1 MDGRFSMSLNPGII
15 FSTNTK
21 GLGDF
26 QHVVFL
32 GIYNAER
39 FVAKIGD
46 WLPNLRFGDSVLVI
60 ADNVSNDN
68 SLEMVSELAQQTRV
82 PYAVIRNARNY
93 GGYGT
98 LAVNL
103 EYFQD
108 AKWVT
113 TLHQDDSYRPN
124 HLDAHREILNNAPE
138 NLGMIA
144 SEAVSIDLRGRSVP
158 YPRASWLLDPGAD
171 PVTIF
176 LAHLKQHVFPFSGAT
191 FAKQALLDF
200 PIPWHS
206 SAFPDTELVMKMVAD
221 YSLTFAPGITVE
233 YLENPQSE
241 SHYLS
246 DSHRDL
252 GAFQA
257 LIRTFAHPNYAKICK
272 AVRPGSQ
279 GMFLAALKEGIQV
292 RIHDPQ
298 LRKILIHTSLEMSS
312 EHFGMSPQIVD
323 RLVEVYA
330 DAQDYRAVEV
340 LANVDD
346 GGQGFDLENP
356 RVGIRHTRRASRGF
370 LLTPLGLLPRQLR
383 VFLAKFLMS
392 SRLGKRILKSW
403 NFEWETR

>member
-1 MDGRFSMSLNPGII
+1 MSPNPGSIV
-15 FSTNTK
+15 STNTK
-21 GLGDF
+21 DLGRF
-26 QHVVFL
+26 EHVVFL

-39 FVAKIGD
+39 FIPKIGK

-60 ADNVSNDN
+60 ADNASTDN
-68 SLEMVSELAQQTRV
+68 SLEMVTELALKSPV
-82 PYAVIRNARNY
+82 PYAAIRNAHNY
-93 GGYGT
+93 GGYGN

-103 EYFQD
+103 EHFQH

-113 TLHQDDSYRPN
+113 TLHQDDAYAAN
-124 HLDAHREILNNAPE
+124 HLTGHIEILNNLPDK
-138 NLGMIA
+138 LGMIA
-144 SEAVSIDLRGRSVP
+144 SEAKSIDIRGRSVP
-158 YPRASWLLDPGAD
+158 YPRASWLLEPSAD

-206 SAFPDTELVMKMVAD
+206 TAFPDTELVMKMVTD
-221 YSLTFAPGITVE
+221 YRLTFAPGITVE

-241 SHYLS
+241 SHSLS

-272 AVRPGSQ
+272 AADPELQ
-279 GMFLAALKEGIQV
+279 GMFLTALEEGIRV

-298 LRKILIHTSLEMSS
+298 LRKILIQTSLEMSS
-312 EHFGMSPQIVD
+312 EHFGMSPQIAHH
-323 RLVEVYA
+323 LVEVYA
-330 DAQDYRAVEV
+330 DAKDYRAVEV
-340 LANVDD
+340 LTNVGG
-346 GGQGFDLENP
+346 GGQGFDLENL
-356 RVGIRHTRRASRGF
+356 RAGIGHTRRASRGF
-370 LLTPLGLLPRQLR
+370 LLTLIGLFPRRLK
-383 VFLAKFLMS
+383 VFLAKSLMS

-403 NFEWETR
+403 NFEWKTR